1 MGVSEV
7 YVSITRIQK
16 FLEFPERPDLQQS
29 LLLDNNNN
37 NNNDIM
43 DDNEKGDNIVN
54 DDANDDGNA
63 TSNNKNNSN
72 DDDIV
77 ISISNVDCYWNYVQQ
92 ATAATTP
99 ATTELLSIT
108 DESADASKISEG
120 KKEEDNDHH
129 GNDQDTDNSVTSS
142 LISALSDI
150 NLDLHRGRLTCVIG
164 TVGSGKSALLQAVVG
179 ELPVH
184 RGHITRRYDNNNNGK
199 HLSSDEIIVD
209 NDNDNNKHHHRDH
222 HHEGGGISYAAQDPW
237 IMDGTVRENV
247 TMGLP
252 FNFNW
257 YNEVIDACG
266 LRMDFQIFLHGDS
279 TIVGD
284 RGVQCS
290 GGQRSR
296 IGLARAI
303 YRDSDVL
310 IADDPLSAVDAK
322 VGRQIYHEALLG
334 LCTRRGKCVL
344 LATHQHQYVH
354 DHRCVL
360 LLNGQIECIGS
371 YTDCIDAAGGR
382 LSIQEADDILDDV
395 DNLATEESIEG
406 DVIMDTSS
414 KISASCDSTFSN
426 GNNDESSTKD
436 MSKELVGVEEDGH
449 DTRDD
454 AAANLVDEATDDS
467 KEDNSSGVVQW
478 DTYYNYIQAMGGFW
492 TAAFILLTFCVTQAI
507 AIWTI
512 ITFGEWAELPQKEQG
527 SGKIL
532 GLIIGQGFLAIFLAT
547 FRAFYCFDMTIK
559 ASKVLHDDMAKAV
572 LRAR

>member
-16 FLEFPERPDLQQS
+16 FLEFPERPDLQQ
-29 LLLDNNNN
+29 LDNNNN
-37 NNNDIM
+37 DNNDIM
-43 DDNEKGDNIVN
+43 DDNEKGDNNVH
-54 DDANDDGNA
+54 DDGDA
-63 TSNNKNNSN
+63 ASDNNKHNSN

-77 ISISNVDCYWNYVQQ
+77 ISLSNVDCYWNYIQQ
-92 ATAATTP
+92 ATAATPP

-108 DESADASKISEG
+108 DESADASKIIEG
-120 KKEEDNDHH
+120 KKEKGD
-129 GNDQDTDNSVTSS
+129 DQDTDNSVTSS
-142 LISALSDI
+142 LIPALSDI
-150 NLDLHRGRLTCVIG
+150 NLDLRRGQLTCVIG

-179 ELPVH
+179 ELPVY
-184 RGHITRRYDNNNNGK
+184 RGHISRRYDNNNN
-199 HLSSDEIIVD
+199 
-209 NDNDNNKHHHRDH
+209 NDNNKHHHRDH
-222 HHEGGGISYAAQDPW
+222 HHDGGGISYAAQDPW

-252 FNFNW
+252 FSEEW

-354 DHRCVL
+354 DHPCVL
-360 LLNGQIECIGS
+360 LLNGQIECTGS
-371 YTDCIDAAGGR
+371 YTNCIDAAGGR
-382 LSIQEADDILDDV
+382 LSVQEADDILEDV
-395 DNLATEESIEG
+395 DNLAMEESIEG

-436 MSKELVGVEEDGH
+436 VSKEIVEVEEDHH
-449 DTRDD
+449 DTKDD
-454 AAANLVDEATDDS
+454 AAANVVDEATDDS
-467 KEDNSSGVVQW
+467 KENNTSGVVQW
-478 DTYYNYIQAMGGFW
+478 NTYCNYIQAMGGFW

-512 ITFGEWAELPQKEQG
+512 ITFGQWAELPQEEQA

-532 GLIIGQGFLAIFLAT
+532 GLIIGQVFLAIFLST

>member
-16 FLEFPERPDLQQS
+16 FLEFPERPEQS

-37 NNNDIM
+37 NNNNNNVM
-43 DDNEKGDNIVN
+43 DGNKKGDNDV
-54 DDANDDGNA
+54 DDDVDDDGDA
-63 TSNNKNNSN
+63 MSNNNNNNNSN

-92 ATAATTP
+92 ATAATTT

-108 DESADASKISEG
+108 DESAASKIIEG
-120 KKEEDNDHH
+120 KKKKDDDHHH
-129 GNDQDTDNSVTSS
+129 GNDQDTDNSVASSS
-142 LISALSDI
+142 LIPALIDI
-150 NLDLHRGRLTCVIG
+150 NLDLQRGQLTCVIG

-179 ELPVH
+179 ELPVY
-184 RGHITRRYDNNNNGK
+184 RGHISRRYGNNDNNNN
-199 HLSSDEIIVD
+199 
-209 NDNDNNKHHHRDH
+209 NNNKQHHRDH
-222 HHEGGGISYAAQDPW
+222 HHEGGRMSYAAQDPW

-252 FNFNW
+252 FSEEW

-266 LRMDFQIFLHGDS
+266 LRMDFQIFRHGDS

-334 LCTRRGKCVL
+334 LCIRRGKCVL

-371 YTDCIDAAGGR
+371 YTGCIDAAGGR
-382 LSIQEADDILDDV
+382 LSIQEADDIIDDV
-395 DNLATEESIEG
+395 DNLATEESIKG
-406 DVIMDTSS
+406 GVIMDTSP
-414 KISASCDSTFSN
+414 KISASCDPTASN
-426 GNNDESSTKD
+426 GNTDESSTND
-436 MSKELVGVEEDGH
+436 VSKELVGVEEGGR
-449 DTRDD
+449 DTNDD
-454 AAANLVDEATDDS
+454 AAANVVDEATDDS
-467 KEDNSSGVVQW
+467 KENNTSGVVQW
-478 DTYYNYIQAMGGFW
+478 DTYYSYIQAMGGFW

-512 ITFGEWAELPQKEQG
+512 ITFGEWAELPQKDQG
-527 SGKIL
+527 SAKIL
-532 GLIIGQGFLAIFLAT
+532 GLVIGQGCLAIFLAT